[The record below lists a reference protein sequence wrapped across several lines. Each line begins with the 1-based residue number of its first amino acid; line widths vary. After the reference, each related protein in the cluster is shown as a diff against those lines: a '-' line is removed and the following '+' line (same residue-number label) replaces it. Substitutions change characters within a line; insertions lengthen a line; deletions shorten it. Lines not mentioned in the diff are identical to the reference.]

1 MFEHRSEPLLPR
13 PQFYARLARSFVVTL
28 GIVAGSLLMGSA
40 GYHFLGGLAW
50 IDALLNAAMILTG
63 MGPVNA
69 MTSTRGKLF
78 ATFYAL
84 YSGIA
89 FLSMVAVILG
99 PVVHRLLHKFH
110 LEEESDEDEKGS

>member
-1 MFEHRSEPLLPR
+1 MIFEQRSE
-13 PQFYARLARSFVVTL
+13 RLIGHRDFLVRVFKCFVVTL
-28 GIVAGSLLMGSA
+28 VIVAVSLSIGSI
-40 GYHFLGGLAW
+40 GYPIFADLPW

-69 MTSTRGKLF
+69 MQTDGGKLF

-89 FLSMVAVILG
+89 FLSMIAVILA
-99 PVVHRLLHKFH
+99 PLLHRLLHHFH
-110 LEEESDEDEKGS
+110 LDEDD